1 MDGERVADTGPPDR
15 GNARAGRGETA
26 GATAIRCLSRA
37 DANVRRMTTASA
49 PSERRISPVFITLV
63 LIMGVT
69 GWAVW
74 DGFSVNTGF
83 AVFLFVV
90 TGWIVSL
97 CLHEYAHARSALH
110 GGDITVGAK
119 GYLTLN
125 PLKYTHAALSIV
137 LPVIFVIL
145 GGIGLPGGAVFIE
158 RGRIRGRWKHSLVSA
173 AGPLT
178 NALFALLLVVAF
190 TLGGPPDGDISPFR
204 AALAFLTL
212 LQISA
217 AILNF
222 LPVPGLDGY
231 GVIEPWLSYR
241 VRRQLEPFAPFGMIA
256 LFGVL
261 FIPAVNTVFW
271 DVVYGIMN
279 TLNVPDYYAGA
290 GYDWF
295 RFWDGSPGR

>member
-1 MDGERVADTGPPDR
+1 M
-15 GNARAGRGETA
+15 
-26 GATAIRCLSRA
+26 AISSSRH
-37 DANVRRMTTASA
+37 ANRL
-49 PSERRISPVFITLV
+49 SPVFV
-63 LIMGVT
+63 GLIAVMAVS

-74 DGFSVNTGF
+74 KGWAATGMGTGF

-97 CLHEYAHARSALH
+97 CLHEYAHARTALY

-158 RGRIRGRWKHSLVSA
+158 RGRISGRWKHSLISA

-178 NALFALLLVVAF
+178 NVVFALLLMLPF
-190 TLGGPPDGDISPFR
+190 TLNGVGWAPDPFL
-204 AALAFLTL
+204 AALAFLAM
-212 LQISA
+212 LQVTA
-217 AILNF
+217 AILNL

-231 GVIEPWLSYR
+231 GVLEPWLSAGI
-241 VRRQLEPFAPFGMIA
+241 RRQVEPFAQFGLIA
-256 LFGVL
+256 VFGCL
-261 FIPAVNTVFW
+261 WIPAVNVHFW
-271 DVVYGIMN
+271 EIIYSVMREFH
-279 TLNVPDYYAGA
+279 VPDVYSSY
-290 GYDWF
+290 GYRLF
-295 RFWDGSPGR
+295 QFWKGSPTG